1 MWKVQNHQTTLTTKW
16 LLEPRSFAI
25 NKTKKVDKKGMNYG
39 ILSTYSSLD
48 ISDEPILEFWH
59 LKQKCGFEANW
70 PSIQNINQST

>member
-1 MWKVQNHQTTLTTKW
+1 MLCQSDLILLHKWGLDDSQSHTT
-16 LLEPRSFAI
+16 
-25 NKTKKVDKKGMNYG
+25 V
-39 ILSTYSSLD
+39 STYSSLD